1 MIEDKILN
9 VREEFMAQSVI
20 PPVLLI
26 LPFNDY
32 LELMEFAEEL
42 SGSLDADYSRGKMY
56 LGMIVDYDFDATDI
70 VIKGK
75 SKIDTTAQKLAG
87 FFC

>member
-9 VREEFMAQSVI
+9 AREKFLAQSLI

-32 LELMEFAEEL
+32 LELMEFTDEL
-42 SGSLDADYSRGKMY
+42 NEDSPPHLKQDYSRGKMY
-56 LGMIVDYDFDATDI
+56 LGMIVDYDFVSTGI
-70 VIKGK
+70 VIKGSPK
-75 SKIDTTAQKLAG
+75 N
-87 FFC
+87 